1 MDKEELKKFEKE
13 KIKKEKPVN
22 KQASS
27 ASFQTNPI
35 LKEML
40 VTNINN
46 KKNKFSIKDIF
57 K

>member
-1 MDKEELKKFEKE
+1 MDKEKFKNFEEEKQ
-13 KIKKEKPVN
+13 KEKPVN

-27 ASFQTNPI
+27 APFQTNPI

-46 KKNKFSIKDIF
+46 KKSKFSIKDIF
-57 K
+57 R